1 MSTQSV
7 QELMR
12 QEFERISAPN
22 FGANVGR
29 FAYERNSVGE
39 YFNPTLEDHW
49 QTFQEGW
56 EAAMNQIHKYNIKAN
71 SLGPTRCRSCGDKL
85 MSDMT
90 ELCYTCSQTRH
101 V

>member
-12 QEFERISAPN
+12 QEFEAISIPN
-22 FGANVGR
+22 FGVGI
-29 FAYERNSVGE
+29 FAYERNLHGE
-39 YFNPTLEDHW
+39 YFNPALEDHW

-56 EAAMNQIHKYNIKAN
+56 EAAMATITKYNIKADN
-71 SLGPTRCRSCGDKL
+71 SMPKCCARCGDKL

-90 ELCYTCSQTRH
+90 ETCYSCNQTRH